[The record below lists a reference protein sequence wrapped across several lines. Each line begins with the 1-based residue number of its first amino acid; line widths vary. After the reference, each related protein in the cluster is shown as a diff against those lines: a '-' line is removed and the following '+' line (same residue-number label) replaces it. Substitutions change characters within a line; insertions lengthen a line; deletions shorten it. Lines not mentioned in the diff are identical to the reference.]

1 MSRFR
6 DALERDVHSVFF
18 NEEEFAERH
27 SLGDDGLV
35 PCILDTEAIAAGTYG
50 SSREGVLSN
59 TLTVYVPTE
68 YLSEV
73 PVTGQ
78 PFSVDGSLHIVR
90 SVSVEMGVLVIVC
103 EEVEE

>member
-6 DALERDVHSVFF
+6 DALERDVHRVFF

-27 SLGDDGLV
+27 ILGDDGLV
-35 PCILDTEAIAAGTYG
+35 PCILDTEVIAAGTYG
-50 SSREGVLSN
+50 SREGVLSN

-68 YLSEV
+68 YLSV
-73 PVTGQ
+73 IPVTGQ

-103 EEVEE
+103 EEIRE